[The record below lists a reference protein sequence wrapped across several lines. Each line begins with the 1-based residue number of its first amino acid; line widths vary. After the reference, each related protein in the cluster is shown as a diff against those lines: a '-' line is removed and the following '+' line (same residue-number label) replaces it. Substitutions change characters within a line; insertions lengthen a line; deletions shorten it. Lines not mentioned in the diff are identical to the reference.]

1 MDPVP
6 TNKLLR
12 RLITALALSTLL
24 PLATPVLAD
33 VNVYSYRQSYLI
45 DPMFEAFTEQTG
57 IKVNTVFAKKGLIE
71 RLVNEGDNSP
81 ADLLITSDIGRVLQ
95 GVEAGITQPVES
107 DILTST
113 IPAEFRDPNNHWFG
127 ISARARLIVVAK
139 DRVSE
144 DDVKSYADLASPALK
159 GRICTRSGKHDYMV
173 ALIAS
178 QLAHNGEEAATQWL
192 SKLKTNL
199 ARKPQG
205 NDRAQIKAIA
215 QGECDVAVVNSYY
228 MGVMLSDTK
237 QAPAAEAV
245 RIVFP
250 DQDGNGTHMNVSG
263 VSMTNS
269 APNKMD
275 ALMLMEFLVSAEAQK
290 LYADVNHEY
299 PVRPDMKASN
309 MVAAWGDFNYDSLSM
324 TDIAAQRAL
333 ASKLVDRVGYDN

>member
-1 MDPVP
+1 MDPVT
-6 TNKLLR
+6 TNKLFP
-12 RLITALALSTLL
+12 RLAKVLALCASM
-24 PLATPVLAD
+24 PLAAPVAAD

-71 RLVNEGDNSP
+71 RLVNEGNNSP

-95 GVEAGITQPVES
+95 GVEAGVTQPIES
-107 DILTST
+107 DKLNDT
-113 IPAEFRDPNNHWFG
+113 IPANFRDANNHWFG

-139 DRVSE
+139 DRVTE
-144 DDVKSYADLASPALK
+144 DELTSYADLASPALK

-178 QLAHNGEEAATQWL
+178 QLAHNGEEATTTWL
-192 SKLKTNL
+192 SNLKTNL

-228 MGVMLSDTK
+228 MGVMLSDPE
-237 QAPAAEAV
+237 QAPAAQTV

-250 DQDGNGTHMNVSG
+250 DQGGNGTHMNVSG
-263 VSMTNS
+263 VSMTKS

-275 ALMLMEFLVSAEAQK
+275 ALMLMEFLVSEEAQA
-290 LYADVNHEY
+290 LYAEVNHEY
-299 PVRPDMKASN
+299 PVRTDMKASN
-309 MVAAWGDFNYDSLSM
+309 MVAAWGDFDYDSLSM
-324 TDIAAQRAL
+324 SDIAAQRAL

>member
-1 MDPVP
+1 MQPRLK
-6 TNKLLR
+6 NKLIR
-12 RLITALALSTLL
+12 RLTAALAVSALL
-24 PLATPVLAD
+24 PLAAPVLAE
-33 VNVYSYRQSYLI
+33 VNVYSYRQPYLI
-45 DPMFEAFTEQTG
+45 EPMFEAFTEQTG

-81 ADLLITSDIGRVLQ
+81 ADLLITTDIGRILQ
-95 GVEAGITQPVES
+95 GVKAGVTQSVES
-107 DILTST
+107 DKLNNT
-113 IPAEFRDPNNHWFG
+113 IPAEFRAEDKQWFG

-139 DRVSE
+139 DRVGE
-144 DDVKSYADLASPALK
+144 DEIASYADLASPALK

-178 QLAHNGEEAATQWL
+178 QLAHNGEEAATDWL

-228 MGVMLSDTK
+228 MGVMLSDPE
-237 QAPAAEAV
+237 QAAAAETV
-245 RIVFP
+245 RVVFP
-250 DQDGNGTHMNVSG
+250 DQGGNGTHMNVSG
-263 VSMTNS
+263 MSMTKS

-275 ALMLMEFLVSAEAQK
+275 AVMLMEFLVSKEAQA

-299 PVRPDMKASN
+299 PVRPDMKASDL
-309 MVAAWGDFNYDSLSM
+309 VASWGDFNYDSLSM

>member
-1 MDPVP
+1 MK
-6 TNKLLR
+6 TTLGNKFLR
-12 RLITALALSTLL
+12 HVASALALGALL
-24 PLATPVLAD
+24 PLASPVLAD

-45 DPMFEAFTEQTG
+45 DPMFDAFTEKTG

-71 RLVNEGDNSP
+71 RLANEGANSP

-95 GVEAGITQPVES
+95 GVEAGVTQPVES
-107 DILTST
+107 DQLNSV
-113 IPAEFRDPNNHWFG
+113 IPAEFRDAGNQWFG

-139 DRVSE
+139 DRVGE
-144 DDVKSYADLASPALK
+144 DEVTSYADLASPALK

-178 QLAHNGEEAATQWL
+178 QLAHNGEEATTNWL
-192 SKLKTNL
+192 NNLKSNL

-205 NDRAQIKAIA
+205 NDRAQIKAIS

-228 MGVMLSDTK
+228 MGVMLSDSE
-237 QAPAAEAV
+237 QAPAAETV

-250 DQDGNGTHMNVSG
+250 DQDSNGTHMNVSG
-263 VSMTNS
+263 VSMTKS
-269 APNKMD
+269 APNKAD
-275 ALMLMEFLVSAEAQK
+275 ALMLMEFLVSEDAQR

-299 PVRPDMKASN
+299 PVRPDVKASER
-309 MVAAWGDFNYDSLSM
+309 VASWGEFNYDSLSM